1 MFKEREANGS
11 FRGGP
16 ARTIIHGIGADY
28 KWLAIL
34 YTICLIAA
42 FGIGFPAF
50 QGNTVAGAAQ
60 DSMGIDRLITE
71 IVLAAGTAIIV
82 CCGMHRIAKTADIIV
97 PIMAIGYIGLALV
110 VIVMNA
116 GDVPRVFMTI
126 VANAVGIEEAVSGG
140 MGAAIAQG
148 LRRGLFSN
156 EAGLGS
162 APNVAPTADV
172 RHPVSRA
179 IT

>member
-1 MFKEREANGS
+1 M
-11 FRGGP
+11 
-16 ARTIIHGIGADY
+16 ARHPLCHLPDRRLRHRISGI
-28 KWLAIL
+28 
-34 YTICLIAA
+34 
-42 FGIGFPAF
+42 PAF

-60 DSMGIDRLITE
+60 DSMGIDRLITA

-82 CCGMHRIAKTADIIV
+82 YDGIHRIAKTADIIV

-110 VIVMNA
+110 VIVMNT
-116 GDVPRVFMTI
+116 GDVPRVFMII

-148 LRRGLFSN
+148 LRRDLFSN

-162 APNVAPTADV
+162 APNVAATSDV
-172 RHPVSRA
+172 RHPVSQG